1 MEQILTWLPL
11 LNYGFH
17 ISTIYISVSDSSQQ
31 LKSRASGK
39 VAGVTELEE
48 MKRDEDPSFLELSLR
63 YIPHN

>member
-1 MEQILTWLPL
+1 M
-11 LNYGFH
+11 
-17 ISTIYISVSDSSQQ
+17 VSIFPPSIFQCPQQ

-63 YIPHN
+63 HIPHN